1 MATRRGKGQQKGP
14 QDHAEGGHGPKT
26 EAELRREF
34 QSSMPEEPVGE
45 RPEDELKRPGAHPLM
60 EGREQHDEADLNAD
74 KTRLS
79 RKIERDDL
87 DRSEYQVKGGDT
99 RHPALPPEN

>member
-1 MATRRGKGQQKGP
+1 MATRKGKGQQKGA

-26 EAELRREF
+26 EAELRREV
-34 QSSMPEEPVGE
+34 QSSRPEEPFGE
-45 RPEDELKRPGAHPLM
+45 RPEDELKKPGKHPLT
-60 EGREQHDEADLNAD
+60 EGGEQHDEADLNAD

-79 RKIERDDL
+79 RKIEREDL
-87 DRSEYQVKGGDT
+87 DRGEYQVTGGDT

>member
-1 MATRRGKGQQKGP
+1 MAKRKGKGRQKGP

-34 QSSMPEEPVGE
+34 ESSAPEEPFGD
-45 RPEDELKRPGAHPLM
+45 RPEDRLEKAGKHPLM
-60 EGREQHDEADLNAD
+60 EGREQHDEADINAD

-79 RKIERDDL
+79 RKIDRENL
-87 DRSEYQVKGGDT
+87 DRSEFQVEGGDT

>member
-1 MATRRGKGQQKGP
+1 MAKRRRKGRQQGP

-26 EAELRREF
+26 RGELIREF
-34 QSSMPEEPVGE
+34 GSSPPDEAFGE
-45 RPEDELKRPGAHPLM
+45 RPEDRLEKPGKHPLT
-60 EGREQHDEADLNAD
+60 EGREQHDEADINAD

-79 RKIERDDL
+79 RKIDRENL
-87 DRSEYQVKGGDT
+87 DRSDYQVEGGDT